1 MSKPI
6 ASIEPGSVRWAVLG
20 MLCGRELGDNLV
32 VQRLE
37 DALQDVLEPRFF
49 GDGSS
54 EGDASEFGYFFH
66 LGEEWPRGQLN
77 SLMMCNDLLT
87 TPGDWLRVFQ
97 NGNVSLINNSV
108 FLWRPP
114 PLSLSLSRIPAHF
127 S

>member
-1 MSKPI
+1 
-6 ASIEPGSVRWAVLG
+6 

-97 NGNVSLINNSV
+97 NGNVSLLINNSV
-108 FLWRPP
+108 FLWRPS